1 MRVPVKSILLALVS
15 GLVAAPPVAADESG
29 IARAQ
34 VKVFGSVDHQVSWMG
49 RGDVRKTIPLCIASP
64 TGKFSLFVSSATGQG
79 LVGTSAL
86 AYSVTLKSSRAAV
99 SGTISPDQPMVELAG
114 SVTASSNCMEGANAE
129 LLVHLSSVDLL
140 SGNAGTYADQINLAV
155 QAR

>member
-1 MRVPVKSILLALVS
+1 MCVPVKSILLALAT
-15 GLVAAPPVAADESG
+15 GLVAASPVAADGPG

-34 VKVFGSVDHQVSWMG
+34 VKVFGGADHQVSWMG
-49 RGDVRKTIPLCIASP
+49 RGDVRKTIPLCIATP

-114 SVTASSNCMEGANAE
+114 SVTASSSCIEGANAE

>member
-1 MRVPVKSILLALVS
+1 MCVPVKSILLALAT
-15 GLVAAPPVAADESG
+15 GLVAASPVAAAGPG

-34 VKVFGSVDHQVSWMG
+34 VKVFGGADHQVSWMG
-49 RGDVRKTIPLCIASP
+49 RGDVRKTIPLCIATP

-114 SVTASSNCMEGANAE
+114 SVTASSSCIEGANAE